1 MKWINKLGWHLRQM
15 YQNLFYWLEW
25 HYSDE
30 RNNPYRCTE
39 CGSTD
44 VEIRV
49 WSKVN
54 EGGRYSGDCE
64 DYNHSFCNTC
74 NDYVH
79 IRPTSYIA
87 EELKRL
93 KEEQKKCTNNID

>member
-1 MKWINKLGWHLRQM
+1 MKWINKLGWRLRQM
-15 YQNLFYWLEW
+15 YQNLFYRLEW

-93 KEEQKKCTNNID
+93 KKEQKKCTNNID